1 VTGGGRD
8 FSVPASLTRHARCR
22 PGRRPR
28 SATRLN
34 TALRLPDGVA
44 VATDCSMNA
53 QEDERSPS
61 TEEGRVLLSARASL
75 LVRLIMGRWT
85 YNVPGELSEGG
96 RRYQDLHDALGGI
109 SHKVLTYTLRRAEL
123 DGLVMRHVDA
133 GRVETATLY
142 RLTELGSRAR
152 GQCGHLRSGTSLGP
166 LVIGDQCRRPDACGL
181 RRGGLPAHS
190 ERTGSQRFRPS
201 ENVSPYRR
209 FNRADNW
216 AKLPG

>member
-1 VTGGGRD
+1 
-8 FSVPASLTRHARCR
+8 
-22 PGRRPR
+22 
-28 SATRLN
+28 
-34 TALRLPDGVA
+34 
-44 VATDCSMNA
+44 MNA

-61 TEEGRVLLSARASL
+61 TEEGQVLLSARASL
-75 LVRLIMGRWT
+75 LVRLIMGRWAL
-85 YNVPGELSEGG
+85 NVLAELSEGG

-109 SHKVLTYTLRRAEL
+109 SHKVLTCTLRRAER

-142 RLTELGSRAR
+142 RLTELGYRAR

-190 ERTGSQRFRPS
+190 ERTGSQRCRPS